1 MAGPGEEGVAKYLT
15 IEALDFISE
24 RLDGGP
30 VNWRQLAGQLHV
42 GYTTLD
48 LNKFTTQG
56 LKDGESAPKALL
68 LDWERRC
75 GGCDVGKLK
84 DSLKR
89 IGRNDILRDLYDYY
103 ENQGKEIVEPRHIAP
118 KILDVGQDIVIKG
131 KVYPDGKVSLDPNVT
146 WVFQDSGLHRH
157 QGACPVDSHS
167 GRGMPSGH
175 SDVQRQEYHSLD
187 PSQQRDLSTQARW
200 SSPGL
205 GREGSKSSVVI
216 EQDFHVSTKRHSDP
230 LQRKESSSQS
240 SSIGHGS
247 GSLDS
252 VRKAEP
258 ESPVNLKKIYSESP
272 ISINCAP
279 SVAPPKVT
287 KEEEGFQRGGDYGEL
302 RSVPPANSI
311 GNGHLPRH
319 AAAEGLTRMKRYLIV
334 SSVNEQD
341 KMWSRK
347 LCKILEKKGHQTWML
362 NSLFPEEIL
371 PTFRTVDYVLV
382 IYTDHY
388 KREFQQRGNTNGKLF
403 DAMQKEFKT
412 KGSNR
417 RFIPV
422 YDVNAIHQLP
432 DALMSGQSQERDY
445 ILQLLSRSN
454 KNPSNVHSSAP
465 SEGGVG
471 GAVGG
476 AGVAPIRCN
485 HQHLS
490 KSEPVIQQEFH
501 TPQPQHKPANPEK
514 KETQSKFFNK
524 FKSKKGK

>member
-1 MAGPGEEGVAKYLT
+1 MAGPGEERVAKYLT
-15 IEALDFISE
+15 IEALDFLSE
-24 RLDGGP
+24 RLLDGTGL
-30 VNWRQLAGQLHV
+30 VNWRQLAGQL

-48 LNKFTTQG
+48 LSKFTTEG
-56 LKDGESAPKALL
+56 LRDGQSAPKALL
-68 LDWERRC
+68 SDWEKRC

-84 DSLKR
+84 DYLKT
-89 IGRNDILRDLYDYY
+89 IGRNDIPRDLYDYY
-103 ENQGKEIVEPRHIAP
+103 ESQGKEIVEPRHSAP

-131 KVYPDGKVSLDPNVT
+131 KIYPDGKVSLDPNVT
-146 WVFQDSGLHRH
+146 WVGQDNGHTCRH
-157 QGACPVDSHS
+157 QGACPVD
-167 GRGMPSGH
+167 GH
-175 SDVQRQEYHSLD
+175 SDVRRKELRSLD
-187 PSQQRDLSTQARW
+187 PSQQRDLSTQERW

-205 GREGSKSSVVI
+205 GRESSKSSVVI
-216 EQDFHVSTKRHSDP
+216 EQDFHVLTKRYSDP
-230 LQRKESSSQS
+230 LQRKEPSSQPS
-240 SSIGHGS
+240 WNSRGS

-252 VRKAEP
+252 VQKAE
-258 ESPVNLKKIYSESP
+258 SPMNLKKIYSEQISQSP
-272 ISINCAP
+272 IPIKCAP
-279 SVAPPKVT
+279 SVAPSKVT
-287 KEEEGFQRGGDYGEL
+287 KEEERFQQGGDYGDL

-319 AAAEGLTRMKRYLIV
+319 VAAEGLTCTLKRYMIV

-341 KMWSRK
+341 KLWSRK
-347 LCKILEKKGHQTWML
+347 LCKILEKKGHQAWML
-362 NSLFPEEIL
+362 NSLLQEEIL
-371 PTFRTVDYVLV
+371 PIFFTVDYVLV

-388 KREFQQRGNTNGKLF
+388 KREFQQRGNTNWKLF
-403 DAMQKEFKT
+403 DAMQREFKT

-454 KNPSNVHSSAP
+454 KNPSNMHSSAP

-501 TPQPQHKPANPEK
+501 APQPHHKPANQEK